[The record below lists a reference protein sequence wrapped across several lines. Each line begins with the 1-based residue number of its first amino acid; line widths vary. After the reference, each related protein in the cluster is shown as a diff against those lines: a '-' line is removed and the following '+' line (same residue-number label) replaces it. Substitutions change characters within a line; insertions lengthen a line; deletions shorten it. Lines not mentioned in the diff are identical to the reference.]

1 MSNSKRA
8 IVMGATSGIGREVA
22 ILLSQNGYDV
32 AVAGRREE
40 LLKTLV
46 NDNESIIDYQ
56 IIDITSDDA
65 TVQLANLIERIGGI
79 DLYFHSS
86 GIGYQNLKLDSE
98 NELRTVET
106 NAVGSTRI
114 INNV

>member
-8 IVMGATSGIGREVA
+8 IVMGGTSGIGREVA

-32 AVAGRREE
+32 AVAGRRED

-56 IIDITSDDA
+56 I
-65 TVQLANLIERIGGI
+65 
-79 DLYFHSS
+79 
-86 GIGYQNLKLDSE
+86 
-98 NELRTVET
+98 
-106 NAVGSTRI
+106 
-114 INNV
+114 